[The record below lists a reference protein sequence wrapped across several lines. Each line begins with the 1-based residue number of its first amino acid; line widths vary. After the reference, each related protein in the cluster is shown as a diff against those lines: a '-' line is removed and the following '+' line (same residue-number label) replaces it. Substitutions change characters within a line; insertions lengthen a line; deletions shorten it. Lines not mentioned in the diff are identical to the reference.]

1 MVSSRKQEDNLDRLI
16 RTAWQTEDELAV
28 QSLAAQPE
36 ESLPHVDEMTMKRAF
51 AIGQK
56 KLDAPAKPTR
66 PWRRWVQRCVNAA
79 AAVIL
84 TAAVGLTAAL
94 ATNESLRAEALRLLI
109 SLDVGRGVVE
119 ITLVKPDVAAMNI
132 PDAWTGTF
140 FPSVLPEGARMTD
153 CRMWS
158 RGGNHQVTFKTPDGR
173 QIVFS
178 ELHGSMVT
186 EYGIEGATM
195 SYAEVNGNVA
205 FVRCRDDGRTIG
217 IDWTND
223 ICWLALQTEGLTQ
236 QEALEIAESVV
247 YIK

>member
-1 MVSSRKQEDNLDRLI
+1 MSTKHEDHLDCLI
-16 RTAWQTEDELAV
+16 RAAWQAEDELAV
-28 QSLAAQPE
+28 QPLAAQPE
-36 ESLPHVDEMTMKRAF
+36 ESLPPVDEMTMKRAF
-51 AIGQK
+51 AIAQK
-56 KLDAPAKPTR
+56 KLDAPAGTAK
-66 PWRRWVQRCVNAA
+66 PWRRHVQRCVNAA
-79 AAVIL
+79 ASVIL

-94 ATNESLRAEALRLLI
+94 ATNESLRAEALRLLV
-109 SLDVGRGVVE
+109 SLDAGRGVVE

-158 RGGNHQVTFKTPDGR
+158 RGGNHQITYETPDGR
-173 QIVFS
+173 QVTFS
-178 ELHGSMVT
+178 ELHGSMVS
-186 EYGIEGATM
+186 EYDVGGATM

-205 FVRCRDDGRTIG
+205 FVRYRADGQIIG
-217 IDWTND
+217 IDWAND
-223 ICWLALQTEGLTQ
+223 VCWLALHTEGMTQ

>member
-51 AIGQK
+51 AIAQK

-84 TAAVGLTAAL
+84 TVAVGLTAAL
-94 ATNESLRAEALRLLI
+94 AASESLRAEALRLLV
-109 SLDVGRGVVE
+109 SLDADRGVVE
-119 ITLVKPDVAAMNI
+119 ITLIKPDVAAMNI

-140 FPSVLPEGARMTD
+140 FPSVLPEGTRMTD

-158 RGGNHQVTFKTPDGR
+158 RGGNHQITFKTPDGR
-173 QIVFS
+173 EIVFS

-186 EYGIEGATM
+186 EYGIEGAM
-195 SYAEVNGNVA
+195 LSYAEVNGNVA
-205 FVRCRDDGRTIG
+205 FVRYLEEGPAVG
-217 IDWTND
+217 IDWAND
-223 ICWLALQTEGLTQ
+223 VCWLALHTEGMTQ
-236 QEALEIAESVV
+236 AEALEIAESVV
-247 YIK
+247 YIE